1 MKVNKTSVGSVK
13 LGKALKF
20 GYKIESVLLWKSST
34 PCWIGLRCRRGD
46 RSFLV
51 DSFAQK
57 KKVISFLK
65 CRK

>member
-1 MKVNKTSVGSVK
+1 MKVNKTPVGSVK

-46 RSFLV
+46 PRLLGSSCL
-51 DSFAQK
+51 
-57 KKVISFLK
+57 
-65 CRK
+65 C

>member
-20 GYKIESVLLWKSST
+20 GYKIESMLLWKSST

-46 RSFLV
+46 PRLLGSSCL
-51 DSFAQK
+51 
-57 KKVISFLK
+57 
-65 CRK
+65 C